1 MTDILW
7 NDPFYVDP
15 TTGDAYEF
23 YQPGTIPVP
32 KYGDYGGAF
41 SDGPVD
47 ISSPKLSYPALQGF
61 GFTVDESDYF
71 YYEHDYASAAAGND
85 EAKQAQADIALIYDL
100 TFNDSSYSADPEAT
114 LYDGIVTAG
123 LIGRLALNDELGLV
137 DPGLLGSA
145 LVDAALDIEFGLD
158 NLPKPEL
165 NLALDYFFEQSGKN
179 TFTFSFEVTTHS
191 FGEGLV
197 EWAAIQAVASAINEK
212 NDPTVNTGLF
222 GSLFGESTSEYEF
235 VYNVKTH
242 DLDLFSV

>member
-1 MTDILW
+1 MTLFTSIQRLVTPM
-7 NDPFYVDP
+7 NFISR
-15 TTGDAYEF
+15 
-23 YQPGTIPVP
+23 GTIPVP
-32 KYGDYGGAF
+32 KYGNYGGAF
-41 SDGPVD
+41 SDPSSFPEVTFVD
-47 ISSPKLSYPALQGF
+47 QSDSYYAA
-61 GFTVDESDYF
+61 
-71 YYEHDYASAAAGND
+71 HDAASAAAGT
-85 EAKQAQADIALIYDL
+85 ELLQAQADIALIYDL

-165 NLALDYFFEQSGKN
+165 NLALDYFFDQSGKN
-179 TFTFSFEVTTHS
+179 TFTFSFEITTQS

-235 VYNVKTH
+235 VYNVKH

>member
-1 MTDILW
+1 MTYILW

-15 TTGDAYEF
+15 TTGDAYET
-23 YQPGTIPVP
+23 YQAGTIPVP
-32 KYGDYGGAF
+32 KYGNYGGAF
-41 SDGPVD
+41 SDPLSFPNFQFVD
-47 ISSPKLSYPALQGF
+47 QSDFFYFEHDIASEQAGNNEALQ
-61 GFTVDESDYF
+61 T
-71 YYEHDYASAAAGND
+71 
-85 EAKQAQADIALIYDL
+85 QADIALITAL
-100 TFNDSSYSADPEAT
+100 TFGDSSYSADPEAT

-165 NLALDYFFEQSGKN
+165 NLALDYFFDQSGKN
-179 TFTFSFEVTTHS
+179 TFTFSFEITTQS